1 LQAIARLLAGL
12 KGLRLAGFWAG
23 LAYFGATPTAHG
35 AHLAVVLSD
44 DSAPYQEVYEAI
56 RTRVDDHNITASRIY
71 AGAATDAA
79 LNARLVVAVGVRA
92 AESVADFASRSPV
105 LVVLVPKDWYQKTG
119 RQRLTGNAHRAVS
132 ALYLDQPYARQAH
145 LISLAFP
152 EVKRV
157 GVLVNAAQ
165 AATVHEDIGK
175 ALRKEGL
182 TLIAEVLKPDQKL
195 IEPLERIFIK
205 SDLMLA
211 VPDAEV
217 FNHTTA
223 QSILLTSYRYHDP
236 VVGYSY
242 SLMRAGALVSLY
254 STPGQI
260 GQQAAEIIVK
270 QFESAHGQL
279 PDPAYPRYFSVGVN
293 QQVARSLGLNVLPEA
308 ELERRLAG
316 DNDD

>member
-1 LQAIARLLAGL
+1 MVRWLGSL
-12 KGLRLAGFWAG
+12 KSLRLAGFWVG
-23 LAYFGATPTAHG
+23 LICFGATPTAQG

-56 RTRVDDHNITASRIY
+56 RTRVDEHNISASRIY

-92 AESVADFASRSPV
+92 AESVADLAGRTPV
-105 LVVLVPKDWYQKTG
+105 LVVLVPKEWYQKTG
-119 RQRLTGNAHRAVS
+119 RQRLIGNIHRPVS
-132 ALYLDQPYARQAH
+132 ALFLDQPYARQAH

-152 EVKRV
+152 EIKRV
-157 GVLVNAAQ
+157 GVLVSAAQ
-165 AATVHEDIGK
+165 AAVHEEIGK

-182 TLIAEVLKPDQKL
+182 TLIAEVLEPDQKL

-217 FNHTTA
+217 FNRTTA
-223 QSILLTSYRYHDP
+223 QSVLLTSYRYHDP
-236 VVGYSY
+236 IVGYSH

-260 GQQAAEIIVK
+260 GRQAAEIIIK
-270 QFESAHGQL
+270 QFEWSHSQL
-279 PDPAYPRYFSVGVN
+279 PDPTYPRYFSVGVN
-293 QQVARSLGLNVLPEA
+293 QQVARSLGLNMLPEA

-316 DNDD
+316 ANDD

>member
-1 LQAIARLLAGL
+1 MVRWLGSL
-12 KGLRLAGFWAG
+12 KSLRLAGFWVG
-23 LAYFGATPTAHG
+23 LMCLGATPTAQG

-56 RTRVDDHNITASRIY
+56 RTRVDEHNISASRIY

-92 AESVADFASRSPV
+92 AESVADLAGRTPV
-105 LVVLVPKDWYQKTG
+105 LVVLVPKEWYQKTG
-119 RQRLTGNAHRAVS
+119 RQRLIGNIHRPVS
-132 ALYLDQPYARQAH
+132 ALFLDQPYARQAH

-152 EVKRV
+152 EIKRV
-157 GVLVNAAQ
+157 GVLVSAAQ
-165 AATVHEDIGK
+165 AAVHEEIGK

-182 TLIAEVLKPDQKL
+182 TLIAEVLEPDQKL

-217 FNHTTA
+217 FNRTTA
-223 QSILLTSYRYHDP
+223 QSVLLTSYRYHDP
-236 VVGYSY
+236 IVGYSH
-242 SLMRAGALVSLY
+242 SLMRAGALISLY

-260 GQQAAEIIVK
+260 GRQAAEIIIK

-279 PDPAYPRYFSVGVN
+279 ADPTYPRYFSVGVN
-293 QQVARSLGLNVLPEA
+293 QQVARSLGLNMLPEA

-316 DNDD
+316 ANDD

>member
-1 LQAIARLLAGL
+1 MPAIARLLARL
-12 KGLRLAGFWAG
+12 KGFRLAGFWAG
-23 LAYFGATPTAHG
+23 LAYFGATPIAHG

-56 RTRVDDHNITASRIY
+56 RTRVDDHNITASRID

-92 AESVADFASRSPV
+92 AESVANLAGRAPV

-157 GVLVNAAQ
+157 GVLVSAAQ
-165 AATVHEDIGK
+165 AAVPEEIGK

-182 TLIAEVLKPDQKL
+182 TLIAEVLEPDQKL
-195 IEPLERIFIK
+195 IEPLERVFIK

-217 FNHTTA
+217 FNRTTA
-223 QSILLTSYRYHDP
+223 QSVLLTSYRYHDP
-236 VVGYSY
+236 IVGYSH
-242 SLMRAGALVSLY
+242 SLMRAGALISLY

-260 GQQAAEIIVK
+260 GRQAAEIIVK

-279 PDPAYPRYFSVGVN
+279 PEPVYPRYFSVGVN
-293 QQVARSLGLNVLPEA
+293 QQVARSLGFNVLPEA

-316 DNDD
+316 DNND

>member
-1 LQAIARLLAGL
+1 
-12 KGLRLAGFWAG
+12 
-23 LAYFGATPTAHG
+23 
-35 AHLAVVLSD
+35 
-44 DSAPYQEVYEAI
+44 
-56 RTRVDDHNITASRIY
+56 
-71 AGAATDAA
+71 
-79 LNARLVVAVGVRA
+79 
-92 AESVADFASRSPV
+92 
-105 LVVLVPKDWYQKTG
+105 
-119 RQRLTGNAHRAVS
+119 VS

>member
-1 LQAIARLLAGL
+1 MPAIARLLARL
-12 KGLRLAGFWAG
+12 KGFRLAGFWAG
-23 LAYFGATPTAHG
+23 LAYFGATPIAHG
-35 AHLAVVLSD
+35 AHLTVVLSD

-56 RTRVDDHNITASRIY
+56 RTRVDDHNITASRID

-92 AESVADFASRSPV
+92 AESVANLAGRAPV

-157 GVLVNAAQ
+157 GVLVSAAQ
-165 AATVHEDIGK
+165 AAVPEEIGK

-182 TLIAEVLKPDQKL
+182 TLIAEVLEPDQKL
-195 IEPLERIFIK
+195 IEPLERVFIK

-217 FNHTTA
+217 FNRTTA
-223 QSILLTSYRYHDP
+223 QSVLLTSYRYHDP
-236 VVGYSY
+236 IVGYSH
-242 SLMRAGALVSLY
+242 SLMRAGALISLY

-260 GQQAAEIIVK
+260 GRQAAEIIVK

-279 PDPAYPRYFSVGVN
+279 PDPVYPRYFSVGVN
-293 QQVARSLGLNVLPEA
+293 QQVARSLGFNVLPEA

-316 DNDD
+316 DNND